1 MSRNHLAFC
10 VNKLP
15 KLSQPLIFF
24 LLFIINGSTLDIQLS
39 FDFNLSK
46 QFCISKGW
54 DLWHLF
60 VEISD
65 KIPFFVK
72 PRRKLPLCTFWFWQA
87 ASDYT
92 TFSFVAFQAKD
103 GHFLSCTL
111 KPAWDIRKEWWL
123 ATGSSY
129 KKWKSL
135 MTFAM
140 KGEGASRAINVFFN
154 FLLKIF
160 WIISCLW
167 KRVLHIVSYYSY

>member
-10 VNKLP
+10 VSKLP
-15 KLSQPLIFF
+15 KLSQPFIFF
-24 LLFIINGSTLDIQLS
+24 IIHHYWFNTWHSTELWFQP
-39 FDFNLSK
+39 FK
-46 QFCISKGW
+46 VW

-72 PRRKLPLCTFWFWQA
+72 PRRKLPLCTFWFWQE
-87 ASDYT
+87 ASDYK
-92 TFSFVAFQAKD
+92 TFCFVAFQAKD
-103 GHFLSCTL
+103 GYFLSCTL

-140 KGEGASRAINVFFN
+140 KRRGDSRVPLTFYQTYFF
-154 FLLKIF
+154 L
-160 WIISCLW
+160 
-167 KRVLHIVSYYSY
+167 